1 MAKIFTYAFR
11 ELLPFILNL
20 CGVSSSCFL
29 FDAVKEKAVIFCLL
43 HAVPSYPPPSFL
55 WCFLWSSQRELSFIS
70 LTLDWSGHFPSM
82 TVMTDQQIRK
92 QPWIIDPTTLSSL
105 KWRQKYNSMIYFGL
119 LEHVSHGVDVCGS
132 ALSQASQSY
141 THSEKQNSV
150 QNSPA
155 FPDKKK

>member
-29 FDAVKEKAVIFCLL
+29 FDAAKEKAVIFCLL
-43 HAVPSYPPPSFL
+43 HAVPSYLPPSFL
-55 WCFLWSSQRELSFIS
+55 WCILWSSQRILSFIS
-70 LTLDWSGHFPSM
+70 LTLDWSGYFPSM

-132 ALSQASQSY
+132 ALSQASQRL
-141 THSEKQNSV
+141 HPFRKAEFCSE
-150 QNSPA
+150 
-155 FPDKKK
+155 FPSIPR

>member
-1 MAKIFTYAFR
+1 MAKIFTYASR

-55 WCFLWSSQRELSFIS
+55 WCFLWSSQRILSFIS
-70 LTLDWSGHFPSM
+70 LTLDWSGYFPSM

-92 QPWIIDPTTLSSL
+92 QPWIIDSTTLSSL

-119 LEHVSHGVDVCGS
+119 LEHVSHGVDVCRS
-132 ALSQASQSY
+132 ALSQASQRL
-141 THSEKQNSV
+141 HPFRKAEFCSE
-150 QNSPA
+150 
-155 FPDKKK
+155 FPSIPR